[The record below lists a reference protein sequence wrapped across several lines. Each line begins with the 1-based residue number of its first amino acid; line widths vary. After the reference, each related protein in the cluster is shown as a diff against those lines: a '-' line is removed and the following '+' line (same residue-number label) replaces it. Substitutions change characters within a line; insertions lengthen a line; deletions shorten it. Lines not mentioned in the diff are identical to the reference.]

1 MNCRRLIMPLRC
13 LVDAVLQ
20 LSAALVLCVL
30 AAVTTNAQQING
42 VPGSPDAT
50 VTIDGKQIPP
60 PPMPFGGV
68 IKESA
73 KDSTPWWPPRVV
85 PPKGAPNILLI
96 MTDDQGY
103 GVSGT
108 FGGVIPTPALDR
120 IANAG
125 LRYTQFHSTALCSPT
140 RAALI
145 TGRNH
150 HSVGYGV
157 IGELSTGYPG
167 YDSVIGPESA
177 TIGTILR
184 DNGYATSWFG
194 KNHNTPTYQYSEA
207 GPFGQWP
214 VGMGFEYFYGFMG
227 GETDQWTPYLYR
239 NTTPVFPWVG
249 QPGYNLTTDMAD
261 EAIKYL
267 SGLNAAAPDTP
278 FFLYYVPGGSHSP
291 HQPTKEWIDKF
302 KGKFDMGYEK
312 LRDQIFS
319 NQKRLGVIPPDTQL
333 TPWPDGQAAYGGAKL
348 PRWDSLSLIQKKLYA
363 HEAEV
368 FAAYTAYTDHEIG
381 RVIQEVQDEGK
392 LDNTL
397 IIYIVG
403 DNGTSAEGTLEG
415 TFNQM
420 TAYNG
425 ILTLPEAVQ
434 MLHYDEWGS
443 DKTYP
448 HMAVQ
453 WSWAFDTPFKWTKQV
468 ASHFGGTRQGLAISW
483 PGHITDVGGIRPQF
497 HHVIDIVPTILEATG
512 IKAPDMVNGIKQKPI
527 EGVSMAYTFDKANA
541 NAPSKHDTQYFEMF
555 ANRAIYHD
563 GWIAATTPPAAPWIL
578 GTAKLPDIGDYNW
591 ELYNI
596 ADDYSEYN
604 DLASKMPDK
613 LKEMQSL
620 FLSEA
625 AKYQVLPIDNSVLP
639 RIVTPRPSAVAGKTL
654 FTYKGEN
661 AGIPVG
667 NAPSIL
673 DRNYT
678 ITADITVPTSK
689 TEGMI
694 VTLGGR
700 FGGYG
705 LYLLRGKPVFDYNLL
720 DLKHYRWE
728 GGVGGHDWLGG
739 DGLKPGRHT
748 IVFDFKYDGPGAGKG
763 GTGVMTVDGEE
774 LARLSVPHT
783 IPFLMAIDESFDI
796 GSDTRTAVN
805 DDYKLPFHFTGTIN
819 KLTFKLGPSQL
830 LPTDQKAAEDAAKSA
845 DN

>member
-1 MNCRRLIMPLRC
+1 
-13 LVDAVLQ
+13 
-20 LSAALVLCVL
+20 
-30 AAVTTNAQQING
+30 
-42 VPGSPDAT
+42 
-50 VTIDGKQIPP
+50 
-60 PPMPFGGV
+60 
-68 IKESA
+68 
-73 KDSTPWWPPRVV
+73 V

-108 FGGVIPTPALDR
+108 FGGVVATPALDR
-120 IANAG
+120 IAKAG
-125 LRYTQFHSTALCSPT
+125 LRYTEFHSTALCSPT

-157 IGELSTGYPG
+157 IGEMSTGYPG

-207 GPFGQWP
+207 GPFDQWP
-214 VGMGFEYFYGFMG
+214 VGMGFQYFYGFMG

-239 NTTPVFPWVG
+239 NTTPVFPWIG
-249 QPGYNLTTDMAD
+249 KSGYNLTTDLAD
-261 EAIKYL
+261 DAIRYL
-267 SGLNAAAPDTP
+267 SALNAAAPDTP
-278 FFLYYVPGGSHSP
+278 FFLYYVPGGTHSP

-312 LRDQIFS
+312 LRDQIFA

-333 TPWPDGQAAYGGAKL
+333 TPWPDGQDAYGGAKL

-363 HEAEV
+363 REAEV
-368 FAAYTAYTDHEIG
+368 FAGYAAYTDHEIG
-381 RVIQEVQDEGK
+381 RVIQEVEDEGK

-425 ILTLPEAVQ
+425 ILTLPEVVQ
-434 MLHYDEWGS
+434 MLHYNEWGS

-512 IKAPDMVNGIKQKPI
+512 IKAPEEVNGIKQKPI

-578 GTAKLPDIGDYNW
+578 GTAKLPDIGDYKW

-620 FLSEA
+620 FLTEA

-673 DRNYT
+673 DRDYT
-678 ITADITVPTSK
+678 ITADVTLPSGK
-689 TEGMI
+689 AEGMI

-728 GGVGGHDWLGG
+728 GGVGGHDWLG
-739 DGLKPGRHT
+739 DGFKAGKHT
-748 IVFDFKYDGPGAGKG
+748 IVFDFKYDGPGAAKG
-763 GTGVMTVDGEE
+763 GTGVLTVDGQE
-774 LARLSVPHT
+774 LDRKTIPHT

-796 GSDTRTAVN
+796 GSDTRTGVN
-805 DDYKLPFHFTGTIN
+805 DDYKLPFHFAGTID

-830 LPTDQKAAEDAAKSA
+830 LPSDEKAAEDAAKSA

>member
-1 MNCRRLIMPLRC
+1 MRIRRHINGNLSLGM
-13 LVDAVLQ
+13 VLTMAW
-20 LSAALVLCVL
+20 LMTASVAH
-30 AAVTTNAQQING
+30 AQQITG
-42 VPGSPDAT
+42 VPGAPSAT
-50 VTIDGKQIPP
+50 VTLDGKQIPP

-68 IKESA
+68 IKETA
-73 KDSTPWWPPRVV
+73 KDSKPWWPPRVA
-85 PPKGAPNILLI
+85 PPKGAPNVLLI

-103 GVSGT
+103 GVSST

-120 IANAG
+120 IAKVG

-157 IGELSTGYPG
+157 IGEMSTGYPG

-207 GPFGQWP
+207 GPFDQWP
-214 VGMGFEYFYGFMG
+214 VGMGFQYFYGFMG

-239 NTTPVFPWVG
+239 NTTPVFPWIG
-249 QPGYNLTTDMAD
+249 KPGYNLTTNLAD
-261 EAIKYL
+261 DAIKYL

-278 FFLYYVPGGSHSP
+278 FFLYYVPGGTHSP
-291 HQPTKEWIDKF
+291 HQPTKEWIEKF

-312 LRDQIFS
+312 LRDQIFA
-319 NQKRLGVIPPDTQL
+319 NQKRLGVIPADTQL
-333 TPWPDGQAAYGGAKL
+333 TPWPEGQAAYGGAKL
-348 PRWDSLSLIQKKLYA
+348 PKWDSLSLIQKTLYA
-363 HEAEV
+363 REAEV
-368 FAAYTAYTDHEIG
+368 FAAYAAYTDHEIG

-425 ILTLPEAVQ
+425 VLTLPEAVQ
-434 MLHYDEWGS
+434 MLHYAEWGS

-483 PGHITDVGGIRPQF
+483 PGHITDAGGIRTQF
-497 HHVIDIVPTILEATG
+497 HHVVDIVPTILEATG
-512 IKAPDMVNGIKQKPI
+512 IKAPEEVNGIKQKPI
-527 EGVSMAYTFDKANA
+527 EGVSMAYTFAKANA
-541 NAPSKHDTQYFEMF
+541 DAPSKHDTQYFEMF

-563 GWIAATTPPAAPWIL
+563 GWVAATTPPAAPWIL
-578 GTAKLPDIGDYNW
+578 GTAKLPDINDYKW

-596 ADDYSEYN
+596 AEDYSEFN
-604 DLASKMPDK
+604 DLAAKQPDK
-613 LKEMQSL
+613 LKEMQAL
-620 FLSEA
+620 FLTEA
-625 AKYQVLPIDNSVLP
+625 RKYQVLPIDNSILS
-639 RIVTPRPSAVAGKTL
+639 RLVTPRPSAVAGKTV

-661 AGIPVG
+661 AGIPIG

-673 DRNYT
+673 DKDYT
-678 ITADITVPTSK
+678 ITAEVTLPSGK
-689 TEGMI
+689 AEGMI

-720 DLKHYRWE
+720 DLRHYRWE
-728 GGVGGHDWLGG
+728 GGVGGEDWLG
-739 DGLKPGRHT
+739 DGLQPGKHT

-763 GTGVMTVDGEE
+763 GTGVLTVDGKE
-774 LARLSVPHT
+774 LARKTIPHT

-805 DDYKLPFHFTGTIN
+805 DDYELPFHFTGAIN